1 MAIPMDKSPKKKVE
15 SKLQYLGWFFQP
27 QRVAALVVAMLLGMS
42 MARAQAP
49 ASAAPAGDAAAP
61 PVTVSST
68 YTLSP
73 YDVIDVSVYNE
84 DDLRTRAKL
93 GADGTVLLPLIG
105 TVSLAG
111 KTVTEAN
118 ELIQKR
124 YAAGF
129 VKDPHILLTVIE
141 YRKSTFSILGEV
153 VRPGI
158 YEIPEGTHMSI
169 VDAILLAGG
178 FTHLANQ
185 NGVKVKRMVK
195 GKPTVFKVHAG
206 DMADSSNVAPFD
218 IEPGDVIKVSESWW

>member
-1 MAIPMDKSPKKKVE
+1 MQSRP
-15 SKLQYLGWFFQP
+15 QYARWFFQP
-27 QRVAALVVAMLLGMS
+27 HRVAALVAALLAGLGV
-42 MARAQAP
+42 ARAQDTASS
-49 ASAAPAGDAAAP
+49 ASASGGGGVQAA
-61 PVTVSST
+61 TVSST

-84 DDLRTRAKL
+84 DDLHTRARL
-93 GADGTVLLPLIG
+93 GADGTVLLPLIQS
-105 TVSLAG
+105 VSLAG
-111 KTVTEAN
+111 MTVAEATD
-118 ELIQKR
+118 LIQKR

-129 VKDPHILLTVIE
+129 VKDPHVLVTVLE

-153 VRPGI
+153 ARPGI

-195 GKPTVFKVHAG
+195 GKPTVFKVKAG
-206 DMADSSNVAPFD
+206 AMADSADVAPFE